1 MSGTSLHFLNPFI
14 NWKNQVNVR
23 TFRPTARLGP
33 VNLDAELPDIAVG
46 SPTLKSRVIDTNF
59 KSGIV

>member
-1 MSGTSLHFLNPFI
+1 MSGASLHFLNLF

-46 SPTLKSRVIDTNF
+46 SPTLKSRVIDT
-59 KSGIV
+59 